1 MKHLFEI
8 TLKEKQMQTDQLQH
22 ERQCNLFLV
31 NYFSKSIFLFQV
43 FHNEND
49 TLKQLVIRD
58 GHDKQAMQFN
68 INTLQHL
75 SKNTYTVKPFFFFR
89 VDFY

>member
-31 NYFSKSIFLFQV
+31 NYFYK
-43 FHNEND
+43 
-49 TLKQLVIRD
+49 
-58 GHDKQAMQFN
+58 
-68 INTLQHL
+68 
-75 SKNTYTVKPFFFFR
+75 
-89 VDFY
+89 